1 MRGRGDLMLA
11 EPFQRIPTVP
21 QPLWPLVQE
30 KEVVAAVLANK
41 MPMASCR
48 QNYYAG
54 LMLHNLSP

>member
-1 MRGRGDLMLA
+1 MLA
-11 EPFQRIPTVP
+11 EPFQLIPTVP